1 MSQFLTQLKNNV
13 LVADG
18 AIGTILY
25 SEGLDTCPEAY
36 NLSHPDKVERIHRSY
51 IEAGADVIQTN
62 TYGANFEKLKR
73 FGLEDKVKAIH
84 QAAVRIAKKAANKDT
99 YILGTV
105 GGFRGIKQEDISL
118 QTILY
123 HTEIQIDTLIEEGV
137 DALLFE
143 TYYDLEELTNVISRT
158 RKKYDIPIIAQLTAS
173 NTNYLVNGQAIN
185 EGLKQL
191 VQCGA
196 NIVGLN
202 CHHGPHHMQESFTHI
217 ELPEHA
223 FLSCYPNASL
233 LDIENSEF
241 KYSDNAQYFGQVAQ
255 NLIREGV
262 RLIGGCC
269 GTTPEHIKFIK
280 ESIQTLKPV
289 NDKKVIPIPKKALF
303 NPSQNK
309 VRQSLTSKVQERP
322 TVIIEL
328 DTPKHLDTDR
338 FFENIAKLDKANVD
352 AVTLADNSLATVRI
366 SNIAAA
372 SLIKQYYNI
381 EPLVHITCRDRNLIG
396 LQSHLLGLSLIGV
409 NEILAITGDPS
420 KVGHLPGATNV
431 YDVNSKGLTE
441 LALRFNQGINTDG
454 DALKKRTHFNI
465 AGAFN
470 PNVRKLDGAVKR
482 LEKKIEIGRKRE
494 WKKAIE
500 SYWAKK
506 ISKEELDQTLT
517 DLHKEN
523 LLLQKYYHLDSI
535 PVGDFSLYDH
545 ILDTSLL
552 FNIIP
557 ERFQGRT
564 IDDDLLFDI
573 ARGNKDHVASAL
585 IKWFNTNYHY
595 IVPEWDNVEP
605 KVSRNV
611 LLDRFKYAQSLNVN
625 AHPVIVGPITFVKLS
640 KGGHQTFEEKV
651 KTLLPLYKEVFE
663 SLIDAGAEYIQVDE
677 PILVT
682 DDSESYENITREAYD
697 YFEKAGVAKK
707 LVIQTYFERAHLKF
721 LSSLPVGGLGLD
733 FVHDNGYN
741 LKQIEAGD
749 FDKSKT
755 LYAGIIDGRNVW
767 ASDIEAKKVLIDKL
781 LAHTNELVIQPS
793 SSLLHVPVSLDD
805 ETLDTSVGEGLS
817 FATEK
822 LDELDALRRLF
833 NQNDSVKYDKL
844 KARYE
849 RFQNQSF
856 KNLDYDFESVRTSRQ
871 SPFAQR
877 IEQQQKRLNLPDLP
891 TTTIGSFPQ
900 SREVRKYRADWK
912 NKRITDEAYETF
924 LKNEIARWIKIQEDI
939 GLDVLVHGE
948 FERNDMVEFFGEKL
962 QGFLVTKFGWVQ
974 SYGSRAVKPPI
985 IYGDVK
991 WTAPLTVD
999 ETVYAQSLTDKPV
1012 KGMLTGPVTILNWS
1026 FERVD
1031 LPRKVVQ
1038 DQIALAINE
1047 EVLALEAAGIKVIQ
1061 VDEPALREGLPL
1073 RSEYHEQY
1081 LKDAVLSFKLAT
1093 SSVRDETQIHTH
1105 MCYSQFGQIIHA
1117 IHDLDADVIS
1127 IETSRSHGDLIKDF
1141 EDINYDL
1148 GIGLGVY
1155 DIHSPRIPTK
1165 EEITTAINRS
1175 LQQIDRSLFWVNPD
1189 CGLKTRKEEEVKD
1202 ALTVLVNAV
1211 KAKRQE

>member
-1 MSQFLTQLKNNV
+1 MT
-13 LVADG
+13 
-18 AIGTILY
+18 TIKT
-25 SEGLDTCPEAY
+25 S
-36 NLSHPDKVERIHRSY
+36 NL
-51 IEAGADVIQTN
+51 
-62 TYGANFEKLKR
+62 
-73 FGLEDKVKAIH
+73 
-84 QAAVRIAKKAANKDT
+84 
-99 YILGTV
+99 
-105 GGFRGIKQEDISL
+105 GF
-118 QTILY
+118 
-123 HTEIQIDTLIEEGV
+123 
-137 DALLFE
+137 
-143 TYYDLEELTNVISRT
+143 
-158 RKKYDIPIIAQLTAS
+158 P
-173 NTNYLVNGQAIN
+173 
-185 EGLKQL
+185 
-191 VQCGA
+191 
-196 NIVGLN
+196 
-202 CHHGPHHMQESFTHI
+202 
-217 ELPEHA
+217 
-223 FLSCYPNASL
+223 
-233 LDIENSEF
+233 
-241 KYSDNAQYFGQVAQ
+241 
-255 NLIREGV
+255 
-262 RLIGGCC
+262 RL
-269 GTTPEHIKFIK
+269 
-280 ESIQTLKPV
+280 
-289 NDKKVIPIPKKALF
+289 
-303 NPSQNK
+303 
-309 VRQSLTSKVQERP
+309 
-322 TVIIEL
+322 
-328 DTPKHLDTDR
+328 
-338 FFENIAKLDKANVD
+338 
-352 AVTLADNSLATVRI
+352 
-366 SNIAAA
+366 
-372 SLIKQYYNI
+372 
-381 EPLVHITCRDRNLIG
+381 
-396 LQSHLLGLSLIGV
+396 
-409 NEILAITGDPS
+409 
-420 KVGHLPGATNV
+420 
-431 YDVNSKGLTE
+431 
-441 LALRFNQGINTDG
+441 
-454 DALKKRTHFNI
+454 
-465 AGAFN
+465 
-470 PNVRKLDGAVKR
+470 
-482 LEKKIEIGRKRE
+482 GRKRE

-822 LDELDALRRLF
+822 LDELDALRRLL

-1127 IETSRSHGDLIKDF
+1127 IETSRSHDDLIKDF